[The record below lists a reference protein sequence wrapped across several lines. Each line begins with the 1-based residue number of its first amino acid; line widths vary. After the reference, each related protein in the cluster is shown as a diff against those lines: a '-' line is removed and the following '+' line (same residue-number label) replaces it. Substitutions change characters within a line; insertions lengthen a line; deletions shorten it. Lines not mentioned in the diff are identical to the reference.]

1 MGKRIRAKTLRE
13 QQTGEI
19 SMIEAGGRR
28 NADRWFAA
36 KGDTEAGRLQHRQVI
51 GTIAD
56 GQAIAERQTVLG
68 GTRDQS
74 FLFHVFVFMFVIFI
88 SPGASNRV
96 VLCEIA
102 RIDH

>member
-56 GQAIAERQTVLG
+56 G
-68 GTRDQS
+68 
-74 FLFHVFVFMFVIFI
+74 
-88 SPGASNRV
+88 
-96 VLCEIA
+96 
-102 RIDH
+102 